1 MDKSTDFWVMVLNP
15 PVELA
20 AAPAVRLCR
29 LCGLYEWR
37 ELSSNLLQV
46 EIKYLKLK
54 GTADRERA
62 GSTV

>member
-15 PVELA
+15 PVELT
-20 AAPAVRLCR
+20 AAPGVRLCR
-29 LCGLYEWR
+29 LCEWR

-54 GTADRERA
+54 EAADREKA
-62 GSTV
+62 GSTI